1 METTASDRVARAFA
15 RIRETDRPEVWI
27 TLRDEADVTAEAT
40 EIDLRVA
47 AGESLPLAGMLCAIK
62 DNIDVVGLPTTA
74 GHPEFSHLPEKSA
87 TVVNRLRAAGAI
99 VLGKTNLDQFATGL
113 VGTRSPYGAV
123 RNSMFPDRISGGSSS
138 GSAVAVALGVVDFA
152 LGTDTAGSG
161 RVPAALNGIVGI
173 KSTRGIV
180 PVDGVVPACRSYD
193 CVTAFAATV
202 GLATK
207 VTSIMSGV
215 SDLDPVSR
223 AWPTDVTLA
232 APSTPRIAIPA
243 PEFLTGLS
251 DARRALFRSSVE
263 TLVAAG
269 AVVAEIDIAPF
280 LECATLLYDGALVA
294 ERYAAYGDF
303 ITAHPDGADPTVS
316 RIVAG
321 AATRRG
327 HDVVK
332 DQDRVANYRLEA
344 ERLLAGFTAMLIPTA
359 PEHPTIAAVAE
370 DPIGVNSRMGT
381 FTNFMNLL
389 DLAGVAVPAGQTDDG
404 LFGVTVVVRGFDDQI
419 AIDLASILTGETP
432 VVLPTGLIELA
443 VFGAHLAGEPLNE
456 QLVSLG
462 ARFVAATS
470 TSDDYRM
477 YALPG
482 ATPKP
487 GVVRVEPGEGVR
499 LDGEIWALSAAALG
513 SFLAAL
519 PQPMSLGKIVVDDGR
534 EILGFGCTW
543 PQGQDI
549 SSFGGWRAYLASLA
563 A

>member
-1 METTASDRVARAFA
+1 METTASDRAGRAFQ
-15 RIRETDRPEVWI
+15 RIRETDRPELWI
-27 TLRDEADVTAEAT
+27 TLRDESDVAAEAAA
-40 EIDLRVA
+40 IDLRVA

-62 DNIDVVGLPTTA
+62 DNIDVAGLPTTA
-74 GHPEFSHLPEKSA
+74 AHPEFARLPETSA
-87 TVVNRLRAAGAI
+87 TVVLRLRAAGAI

-123 RNSMFPDRISGGSSS
+123 RNSVFPDRISGGSSS
-138 GSAVAVALGVVDFA
+138 GSAVAVALGIVDFA

-173 KSTRGIV
+173 KSTRGLV

-202 GLATK
+202 ELATQ

-215 SDLDPVSR
+215 SDVDPVSR
-223 AWPTDVTLA
+223 AWPTDVALA
-232 APSTPRIAIPA
+232 APPTPRIAIPA
-243 PEFLTGLS
+243 PEFLTALS
-251 DARRALFRSSVE
+251 AANRALFAASVD

-269 AVVAEIDIAPF
+269 AMVAEIDIAPF
-280 LECATLLYDGALVA
+280 LECAALLYDGALVA

-303 ITAHPDGADPTVS
+303 ITAHPEGADPTVA

-321 AATRRG
+321 AATRHG
-327 HDVVK
+327 YDVVK
-332 DQDRVANYRLEA
+332 DQDRVAHYRLEA
-344 ERLLAGFTAMLIPTA
+344 ERLLAGFTAMLVPTA
-359 PEHPTIAAVAE
+359 PEHPTLAAVAD
-370 DPIGVNSRMGT
+370 DPIGVNSRMGI

-432 VVLPTGLIELA
+432 VVFPTGWIELA
-443 VFGAHLAGEPLNE
+443 VFGAHLGGQPLNG

-462 ARFVAATS
+462 ARFLTAAS

-482 ATPKP
+482 AVPKP
-487 GVVRVEPGEGVR
+487 GVVRVEPGTGVR
-499 LDGEIWALSAAALG
+499 LDGEIWAMSPAALG

-519 PQPMSLGKIVVDDGR
+519 PQPMSLGKIVLDDGR
-534 EILGFGCTW
+534 EVLGFGCTW
-543 PQGQDI
+543 PQGEDI
-549 SSFGGWRAYLASLA
+549 SSFGGWRAYRASLA
-563 A
+563 